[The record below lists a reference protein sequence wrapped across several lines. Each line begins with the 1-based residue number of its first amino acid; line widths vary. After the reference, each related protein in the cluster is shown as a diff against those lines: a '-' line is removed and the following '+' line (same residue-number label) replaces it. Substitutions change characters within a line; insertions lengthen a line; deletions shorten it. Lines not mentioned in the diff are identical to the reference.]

1 VRTTLRW
8 LGAIAAV
15 LICAVAIGACGGED
29 DSSQSVATSDDE
41 GDDGGGGDEGD
52 DGGGDDEGDD
62 GGGDDDGDGGG
73 VPGAPIDIPSFQQD
87 QGRPLDDV
95 LADIEA
101 TVREQ
106 CDGELCIEIRVE
118 MSDEGFDECQFVETV
133 PPQGSSVERGGTL
146 VVIAGTQPCD
156 GEDTD
161 GEDTDGED
169 TDGEDTDGEDTED
182 DTDDGTGDETNEDT
196 GEAP

>member
-1 VRTTLRW
+1 MRTTLRW

-29 DSSQSVATSDDE
+29 DSSQSVATS
-41 GDDGGGGDEGD
+41 
-52 DGGGDDEGDD
+52 DDEGDD

-161 GEDTDGED
+161 GEDTDS
-169 TDGEDTDGEDTED
+169 EDTED
-182 DTDDGTGDETNEDT
+182 NTDDGTGDETNEDT